1 MEQYTGKTLGG
12 RYEIQEVVGIG
23 GMAVVYK
30 AFDKETQK
38 TVAVK
43 VLKDEYLHNEEFVR
57 RFRNESKAVAAL
69 DHKNIIKVM
78 DVCFDDDLQY
88 IVMEFIDGITLK
100 TYIDNKGVLPWEEA
114 VYFTIQILRAL
125 RHAHA
130 KGIIHRD
137 VKPQNIM
144 LLENG
149 VIKMADFGIARFSGS
164 ETKTVTDK
172 ALGSVHYISPEQAK
186 GEKNIDART
195 DIYSVGVILYE
206 MMTGKLPFDAENPVS
221 VALMQLSNEPER
233 PSESNSEIPIGLEEI
248 IFKAMQKKPNN
259 RYGSAKDM
267 LADVLAFK
275 KDPEIRFNYEYY
287 VDDSPT
293 RYIDAVDIPDEAE
306 YHAEYAEKSAKSPV
320 VSVLTGIVIAF
331 LVVTAVVVII
341 ALDINNVFDNGVG
354 NQVMLP
360 NFVGM
365 NFDEVVSNPEY
376 KFEFLKEEE
385 FSEEIPSGQIMRQ
398 TPLGEKQVYESTVIT
413 VVVSKGK
420 SRPMV
425 PNIVEKTYTEG
436 SQALLDVNL
445 GVNRID
451 IYDDEMPIDYIID
464 ISPDADI
471 EVPSGTI
478 IDVYVSDGPRPETM
492 IMPDLEYLMTLDQAK
507 PKIISMGLKIDTPTE
522 IDSDKPEGTIL
533 SQEPKAGTEVK
544 AGDTVKLTISN
555 GKISPKRVKLNIDM
569 PDGYE
574 RKLSLEILK
583 DGVSVKVDSVLSS
596 IVKNYEYIIEG
607 SGESTVLVKLDG
619 KDYIEYHVNFDKGT
633 AEITANHSFEFQ
645 P

>member
-12 RYEIQEVVGIG
+12 RYEIQEIVGIG

-30 AFDKETQK
+30 AYDKETQK
-38 TVAVK
+38 IVAVK
-43 VLKDEYLHNEEFVR
+43 ILKDEYLHNDEFVR

-100 TYIDNKGVLPWEEA
+100 AYIDSKGVLPWKEA

-164 ETKTVTDK
+164 ETKTITDK
-172 ALGSVHYISPEQAK
+172 AIGSVHYISPEQAR

-221 VALMQLSNEPER
+221 VAIMQLRDEPER
-233 PSESNSEIPIGLEEI
+233 PSESNSDIPEGLEEI
-248 IFKAMQKKPNN
+248 ITKAMQKNPNQ
-259 RYGSAKDM
+259 RYGSAKEM
-267 LADVLAFK
+267 LDDLQAFK
-275 KDPEIRFNYEYY
+275 KNPDIKFNYQYY
-287 VDDSPT
+287 VDKSPT
-293 RYIDAVDIPDEAE
+293 RYIDAVDVPEEEAYHPE
-306 YHAEYAEKSAKSPV
+306 YPEKSAKSPV
-320 VSVLTGIVIAF
+320 VSVMTGIVIAF

-341 ALDINNVFDNGVG
+341 ALDINNVFDNSGG
-354 NQVMLP
+354 KQVMLP

-365 NFDEVVSNPEY
+365 NFDDVVADKNY

-398 TPLGEKQVYESTVIT
+398 TPVGEKLVYESTVIT

-420 SRPMV
+420 ERLLV
-425 PNIVEKTYTEG
+425 PNVIDKSYTEG
-436 SQALLDVNL
+436 SAMLMELNL

-451 IYDDEMPIDYIID
+451 IYDDEMPEDYIMKT
-464 ISPDADI
+464 SPKADV
-471 EVPSGTI
+471 EVASGTI

-492 IMPDLEYLMTLDQAK
+492 VMPDFEYQMTLNQAK
-507 PKIISMGLKIDTPTE
+507 PKIVSMGLTIETPVE
-522 IDSDKPEGTIL
+522 VDSDKPAGTIL
-533 SQEPKAGTEVK
+533 SQEPKAGAEVK
-544 AGDTVKLTISN
+544 AGDTIKLTVSN
-555 GKISPKRVKLNIDM
+555 GKISPKTVKLSIAMPDGVERKLNI
-569 PDGYE
+569 
-574 RKLSLEILK
+574 EILK
-583 DGVSVKVDSVLSS
+583 DGVSVKVDTVLPS
-596 IVKNYEYIIEG
+596 IVKTYEYIAEG
-607 SGESTVLVKLDG
+607 LGEAKILVRLDG
-619 KDYIEYHVNFDKGT
+619 KDYIEYLVDFDMGT
-633 AEITANHSFEFQ
+633 AKVISSTMFVL
-645 P
+645 